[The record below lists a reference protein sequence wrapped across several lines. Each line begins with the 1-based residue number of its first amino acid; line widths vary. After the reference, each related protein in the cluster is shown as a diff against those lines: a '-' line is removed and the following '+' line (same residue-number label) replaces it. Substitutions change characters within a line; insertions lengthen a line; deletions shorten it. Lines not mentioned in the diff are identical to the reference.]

1 MKDLKRER
9 RLRDAAAG
17 LKGNAD
23 HPRAPGKFNT
33 KPQPPTPRGRANGR
47 GCRARKALT
56 STRRAVKRA
65 GALRNWLNFL
75 PKLTAN
81 AVPCAAVL

>member
-1 MKDLKRER
+1 MAE
-9 RLRDAAAG
+9 AAG
-17 LKGNAD
+17 REKRVG
-23 HPRAPGKFNT
+23 F
-33 KPQPPTPRGRANGR
+33 
-47 GCRARKALT
+47 T

-81 AVPCAAVL
+81 VVPYAAVL